1 MSAKHGPMGAYDS
14 GTKSQN
20 MDSAAVRDG
29 TTKAAT
35 AGIVPTPQQI
45 ARNQGTA
52 RASRP
57 VSLPIRTVVPRR
69 TAVPPM
75 PCINDNAPPASP
87 RIIWCERTR
96 NEGLHHRDPNAQVE

>member
-1 MSAKHGPMGAYDS
+1 MGAYDS

-20 MDSAAVRDG
+20 RDSAAVREG
-29 TTKAAT
+29 TIRAET
-35 AGIVPTPQQI
+35 AGMVPKAQQS

-57 VSLPIRTVVPRR
+57 VNFPISTVVPRR

-87 RIIWCERTR
+87 RIIWCVRTR
-96 NEGLHHRDPNAQVE
+96 NDGLHHRDPNAHVE